1 MAKSHAL
8 NNNLGV
14 DFVTV
19 YRFATG
25 DKAKAE
31 QRFEDLIQRLASVGL
46 ASEVRNGENHS
57 LLVFVRVSSEQH
69 MFGEVYRSRVKDWV
83 HGARSAEPSCE
94 VRQTLEQ
101 DPMSEAERFRIIYQL
116 ITNPQ
121 SEGGAG
127 ITPKKGDWEN
137 VESVF
142 ALHDHVY
149 NKEWI
154 KKWSTQW
161 ILTAQDLDEIRDR
174 MGEKIAYYFA
184 FTQAYF
190 SFLLFPAGFGI
201 LAWAFLGYYSTIY
214 AMICSLWCV
223 IFTEYWKHQ
232 EFDLALRW
240 GVRGVSAIEDK
251 RHEFKPTKEV
261 TDSQT
266 GEKIGTFPPQER
278 LQRQLLQIPFA
289 IAAALALGSLIAMCF
304 GIEVFI
310 SEVYDGPL
318 KSVLVFLPTV
328 ILTTCTPLISGI
340 MTTFATRLNDFENY
354 ETHTRYER
362 ALTAKIF
369 VLNFITSYLPVMLT
383 AFVYVPFGSIIVP
396 YLDIFS
402 LTVKPFAENEK
413 QMTAPKHPSQFT
425 INPARLRKQIIY
437 FTVTAQVVGLAMEV
451 IVPYLKRQGFIKI
464 KQMQSARAKASGGI
478 TPSAGADD
486 APEEKEFLARVR
498 GEAELDVYDVT
509 TDLREMVVQYGYLTL
524 FSVIW
529 PLVPLSFLINNWVEL
544 RADAVKICVEMQRPT
559 PWRADSIGPWLDALS
574 FLTWFGSITM
584 SALVYLFSNDGL
596 GPDGSPASIKGWGLL
611 LSIFFSEHLYLLT
624 RWAASTAISE
634 IDSPGRQKA
643 RRERYLTRQK
653 LFQESLDQTH
663 QLPTLSEKGEQL
675 SRTDLEEEA
684 RQGSLNTRSPEEK
697 FWARQQG
704 WRTSA
709 QVGRDFIARA
719 VPDQKEAGREKKEL

>member
-14 DFVTV
+14 DYVVV
-19 YRFATG
+19 YRFATA
-25 DKAKAE
+25 DKAKATA
-31 QRFEDLIQRLASVGL
+31 RFEDLIRRLASVGL
-46 ASEVRNGENHS
+46 ASEVRNGDNHS
-57 LLVFVRVSSEQH
+57 LLIFIRVTSEQH
-69 MFGEVYRSRVKDWV
+69 MFGEVYRSRVKDWI
-83 HGARSAEPSCE
+83 HGARSAEPSRE

-101 DPMSEAERFRIIYQL
+101 DPMSEAERLRIIYQL
-116 ITNPQ
+116 ITNPE

-127 ITPKKGDWEN
+127 ITPKKGEWEN

-161 ILTAQDLDEIRDR
+161 LLKPEDLDEIRNR

-190 SFLLFPAGFGI
+190 TFLLFPAGFG
-201 LAWAFLGYYSTIY
+201 LFAWAFLGYYSSIY
-214 AMICSLWCV
+214 AIVCSLWCIV
-223 IFTEYWKHQ
+223 FTEYWKHQ

-240 GVRGVSAIEDK
+240 SVRGVSAIESK
-251 RHEFKPTKEV
+251 RHEFKPTKHV
-261 TDSQT
+261 QDTST
-266 GEKIGTFPPQER
+266 GETMGTFPSQDR

-289 IAAALALGSLIAMCF
+289 AAAAVLLGSLIIMCF

-328 ILTTCTPLISGI
+328 ILTTCMPLLSG
-340 MTTFATRLNDFENY
+340 MLTNFATQLNDFENY
-354 ETHTRYER
+354 ETHSQYER

-369 VLNFITSYLPVMLT
+369 VLNFITSYLPVFLT
-383 AFVYVPFGSIIVP
+383 AFVYVPFGSVIVP

-402 LTVKPFAENEK
+402 LAVKPFAENEK
-413 QMTAPKHPSQFT
+413 QMTAPSASQFN
-425 INPARLRKQIIY
+425 INPGRLRKQIIY
-437 FTVTAQVVGLAMEV
+437 FTVTAQIVGLGMEV

-464 KQMQSARAKASGGI
+464 KQMQSQRAQRNGGI
-478 TPSAGADD
+478 VPSAAADD

-509 TDLREMVVQYGYLTL
+509 ADLREMVVQYGYLTL

-529 PLVPLSFLINNWVEL
+529 PLVPVSFLINNWVEL
-544 RADAVKICVEMQRPT
+544 RTDAVKICVEMQRPT

-574 FLTWFGSITM
+574 FLTWLGSITM

-596 GPDGSPASIKGWGLL
+596 GPDGSPQSIKAWGLL
-611 LSIFFSEHLYLLT
+611 LSIFFSEHIYLLT
-624 RWAASTAISE
+624 RQGVALAISK

-653 LFQESLDQTH
+653 LFEESLDQTH
-663 QLPTLSEKGEQL
+663 KLPTLSEVGEKP
-675 SRTDLEEEA
+675 SRTSLEEEA
-684 RQGSLNTRSPEEK
+684 RQGSLKTASPEER

-704 WRTSA
+704 WRESA
-709 QVGRDFIARA
+709 QIGRGYIERA
-719 VPDQKEAGREKKEL
+719 VPDEKEMAKEKKEL